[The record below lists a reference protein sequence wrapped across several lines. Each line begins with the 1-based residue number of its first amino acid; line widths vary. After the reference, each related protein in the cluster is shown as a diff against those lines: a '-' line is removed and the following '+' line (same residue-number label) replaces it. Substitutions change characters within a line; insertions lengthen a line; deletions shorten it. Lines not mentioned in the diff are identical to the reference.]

1 MGDRAGCRG
10 GQLRMER
17 VLGFGVYG
25 LGTGLSFLVL
35 GVRYGFGFRCEFRFS
50 GLGVGLG
57 FWS

>member
-25 LGTGLSFLVL
+25 LGTGLSYLVS
-35 GVRYGFGFRCEFRFS
+35 GVRYGFRFL
-50 GLGVGLG
+50 GLGVNLG
-57 FWS
+57 SRG